1 MRSAS
6 TTRWSSSCLQQA
18 GSGGSRS
25 FCRMLGSWCIC
36 RAQWR
41 RCMSGMRSSTHKQ
54 VIPGMGGDECRMAL
68 QACVLAPHV
77 AGFTAGRVLTEGR
90 EESTTACSLPAQS
103 APSQT
108 GMRRSSCRP
117 KRWQWC
123 RGQLGT
129 VPQAP
134 GQAGDTCARSLAACP
149 GKRAA
154 PSLPAAT
161 LPPCAVAAPSLI
173 RLPPEALT
181 ASAVVISSPSYV
193 ATNAP
198 GSRSAA
204 QRTPHPFHRVRNS
217 SRGWWM
223 LRSLRARGQR
233 GGGGEKE

>member
-108 GMRRSSCRP
+108 GMRRR
-117 KRWQWC
+117 
-123 RGQLGT
+123 
-129 VPQAP
+129 
-134 GQAGDTCARSLAACP
+134 
-149 GKRAA
+149 RAA
-154 PSLPAAT
+154 PPAGPKGGSGAGGSSAQCRKHQARQVTHVPDPWLHARANGLLPVCRQR
-161 LPPCAVAAPSLI
+161 PCRRALSR
-173 RLPPEALT
+173 RLP
-181 ASAVVISSPSYV
+181 SYDCRQRHSP
-193 ATNAP
+193 P
-198 GSRSAA
+198 L
-204 QRTPHPFHRVRNS
+204 P
-217 SRGWWM
+217 W
-223 LRSLRARGQR
+223 
-233 GGGGEKE
+233 